1 MIILDRDRKFL
12 SAFWKQLFTRLGVS
26 LLYSTAWHPQ
36 TDGASERTNQT
47 IEIALRYY
55 FMTLEDV
62 RQWPH
67 CLPQLQADF
76 NNAMTTSGRTPNE
89 ICYGFT
95 PNFVFDLTHPELGLG
110 IPIARAKASDAID

>member
-1 MIILDRDRKFL
+1 VIILDRDRKFL

-36 TDGASERTNQT
+36 TDGASKRINQT

-76 NNAMTTSGRTPNE
+76 NNAMTTTGRTPNE
-89 ICYGFT
+89 ICYRFT
-95 PNFVFDLTHPELGLG
+95 PNFVFDLAQPELGLG
-110 IPIARAKASDAID
+110 IPAARAEVSDAID